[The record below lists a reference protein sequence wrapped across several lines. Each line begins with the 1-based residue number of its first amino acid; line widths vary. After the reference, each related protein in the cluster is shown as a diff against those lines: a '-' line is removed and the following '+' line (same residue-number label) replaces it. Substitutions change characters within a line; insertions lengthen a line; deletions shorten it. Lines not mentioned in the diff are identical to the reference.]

1 MAALEADA
9 KERSERRK
17 LREKEAQVIKEMGN
31 QAFKENNF
39 EKALEY
45 YNQVLSVCLC
55 LCVCLLMF
63 VMYRGWRERITRY
76 SVCVCVLSLIHI

>member
-17 LREKEAQVIKEMGN
+17 LCEKEAQVIKEMGN

-45 YNQVLSVCLC
+45 YNQVLSVCLHLC
-55 LCVCLLMF
+55 LCVSQCFL
-63 VMYRGWRERITRY
+63 RTGDGERVWTEDGGKE
-76 SVCVCVLSLIHI
+76 